1 MPQAQSE
8 SVEWRGRRQ
17 EAPTGAVSWASG
29 FLLSRAEES
38 WHAPRVGSTLSR
50 LFLYAKA
57 TRAEACENFTT
68 EAIAGAIRVSPDLFL
83 AVLADAG
90 LVAST
95 ARLVSAFTQVPLV
108 RSGTVRY
115 LDLVIEVQ
123 EATVRRQL
131 WLEVKVGAGES
142 GDQLAAYREHIAR
155 WPTSPPPTLGVLGPR
170 PLGGL
175 PWISWQSLWRALAS
189 RESDPVWA
197 DIRAYLEEI
206 KMADTYDE
214 PITASELSSL
224 RAAHGLTG
232 KVARILTRFGVDAR
246 IIWPDSRWPAS
257 EAKVLDSVGRHFV
270 RHGSL
275 AIGATT
281 RFRVGCSAG
290 VYQEPTGETY
300 VGLWL
305 WAKPSWLPERTAVLQ
320 KTAGLEGWEAEGPEK
335 WEFVGAYA
343 PLSSFSAEGAATEWL
358 TQRLRELGTAGV
370 LALLPNLGQVQEGED
385 AEVDER
391 E

>member
-1 MPQAQSE
+1 M
-8 SVEWRGRRQ
+8 
-17 EAPTGAVSWASG
+17 
-29 FLLSRAEES
+29 
-38 WHAPRVGSTLSR
+38 GSTLSR

-115 LDLVIEVQ
+115 LDLVVEVQ
-123 EATVRRQL
+123 EASVRRQL

-175 PWISWQSLWRALAS
+175 PWISWQSLWRAIQS
-189 RESDPVWA
+189 RESEPVWA

-206 KMADTYDE
+206 KMADTDFE
-214 PITASELSSL
+214 PINADELDSL
-224 RAAHGLTG
+224 RAAHGLTK
-232 KVARILTRFGVDAR
+232 KVTRILTRFGLEAQT
-246 IIWPDSRWPAS
+246 IWPEARWPS
-257 EAKVLDSVGRHFV
+257 KVLESVGRHFV
-270 RHGSL
+270 KHGSL
-275 AIGATT
+275 AIGATP
-281 RFRVGCSAG
+281 RFRAGVSAG
-290 VYQEPTGETY
+290 VYQVPTGETY
-300 VGLWL
+300 LGVWL
-305 WAKPSWLPERTAVLQ
+305 WTKPSWLRERTAVLQ
-320 KTAGLEGWEAEGPEK
+320 NTAGLEGWEAAEPEK

-343 PLSSFSAEGAATEWL
+343 LLSTFATEGAASDWL
-358 TQRLRELGTAGV
+358 AARLRELSASGV